1 MISSIISTI
10 INTIVLFGVPIL
22 IIVLPLFLLPVG
34 VRAIFKKEVSSYF
47 NSSIAYVFLALFII
61 VPNIMFFYFFGGIFK
76 EDLASMRRFF
86 SMLPYVFIIFIPG
99 LTMGSWAK
107 EKNAG
112 TIELLFTFPVN
123 EWQVLV
129 GKFLASLLL
138 VLIAL
143 YSTLFI
149 PFLTQI
155 FLGNFDWGQ
164 IVTQYIGVIFLSSCY
179 IAITFFLSSL
189 TMELIDSFLL
199 SAAILLVLTIIGY
212 LPSLVSFPGWLEWLR
227 KVFVWTSL
235 STHFSN
241 FSKGVIDSRDILY
254 YTGITVLFSYLN
266 LRSLESRKWS

>member
-1 MISSIISTI
+1 MMKSIIEI
-10 INTIVLFGVPIL
+10 IVNSIVLFGVPAL
-22 IIVLPLFLLPVG
+22 IIGLPLALLPNG
-34 VRAIFKKEVSSYF
+34 VKAIYKKEIGGYF

-61 VPNIMFFYFFGGIFK
+61 IPNVMFFHFFGGIFK

-107 EKNAG
+107 EKNSG
-112 TIELLFTFPVN
+112 TIELLFTFPVS
-123 EWQVLV
+123 EWQILI
-129 GKFLASLLL
+129 GKFLAALTL

-143 YSTLFI
+143 FSTLFI
-149 PFLTQI
+149 PLLTQI
-155 FLGNFDWGQ
+155 FLGDFDWGQ
-164 IVTQYIGVIFLSSCY
+164 IVTQYIGVIFLSGCY

-199 SAAILLVLTIIGY
+199 SAALLLILTIIAY
-212 LPSLVSFPGWLEWLR
+212 LPSVVSFPGWLEWLR
-227 KVFVWTSL
+227 KIFVWTSL

-241 FSKGVIDSRDILY
+241 FSKGVIDTRDILY
-254 YTGITVLFSYLN
+254 YVGVTGIFSYLN